1 MPSAH
6 RRFDNESFESIFR
19 RWKRAV
25 EKDGILQEYRERE
38 FYEKK
43 SMIRKRMKAA
53 AIKRNQRMVEEAKID
68 IKAPRFKKKEK
79 KEKKSF
85 R

>member
-1 MPSAH
+1 MPSAN

-38 FYEKK
+38 FYIKP
-43 SMIRKRMKAA
+43 SAVRKRNKAA
-53 AIKRNQRMVEEAKID
+53 AIKRNQRLLEEQKINV
-68 IKAPRFKKKEK
+68 KAPKFKKKEK
-79 KEKKSF
+79 KDKKSF